1 MVGSDGCN
9 GVGGGWAGDP
19 ETGELL
25 ATTGVSTLMGCD
37 NVNVAAIGGARS
49 VGLDDDVLVF
59 IDEQGHELMRFER
72 ATS

>member
-1 MVGSDGCN
+1 
-9 GVGGGWAGDP
+9 
-19 ETGELL
+19 
-25 ATTGVSTLMGCD
+25 MGCD